1 MKRVQEN
8 GDWTLFC
15 PNRAPGLHECHG
27 AEFEKL
33 YTQYEAEGRGNTTMK
48 AQKLWEKIIES
59 QIETG
64 TPYMLYKDHAN
75 GKSNQ

>member
-1 MKRVQEN
+1 MKRVIEN

-27 AEFEKL
+27 DAFEKL
-33 YTQYEAEGRGNTTMK
+33 YTQYEQEGRGNQTIK
-48 AQKLWEKIIES
+48 AQKLWEAIIES

-64 TPYMLYKDHAN
+64 TPYMMFKDHAN
-75 GKSNQ
+75 NKSN